1 MLINKID
8 TVTFQ
13 IKLSGQNIRVWSDHM
28 SIRIWS
34 GPYAYGPN
42 QARIQDFTLGG
53 ALLREESGDLRSPAG
68 PGQHPVGG
76 PGAKLSGSSWELE
89 NIGPLV

>member
-13 IKLSGQNIRVWSDHM
+13 IKLSGQNIRVWSEYM
-28 SIRIWS
+28 SIRIWT
-34 GPYAYGPN
+34 GPYVYGPD

-53 ALLREESGDLRSPAG
+53 ALLREGAPAG
-68 PGQHPVGG
+68 PGQRPVGG
-76 PGAKLSGSSWELE
+76 PGEKLSD
-89 NIGPLV
+89 

>member
-8 TVTFQ
+8 TVMFQ
-13 IKLSGQNIRVWSDHM
+13 IKFSGQQIRVWSDHM
-28 SIRIWS
+28 SIRICS

-53 ALLREESGDLRSPAG
+53 ALLREESGDLG
-68 PGQHPVGG
+68 PQQAQGSTLCGDWGQT
-76 PGAKLSGSSWELE
+76 SLE
-89 NIGPLV
+89 AHTN

>member
-13 IKLSGQNIRVWSDHM
+13 IKFGGQTIRVWSEYM

-42 QARIQDFTLGG
+42 QARIQDFTLGA
-53 ALLREESGDLRSPAG
+53 ALLREGSPAG
-68 PGQHPVGG
+68 PGQRPVGG
-76 PGAKLSGSSWELE
+76 PGAKLSGGSWELE
-89 NIGPLV
+89 NIGPLF